1 MESFSKFLVDPLE
14 LFDFAVAL
22 GDCIEKLRV
31 SGFALQEAFD
41 ERVNIGD
48 AGGGL
53 NLFKGFVNGLRIAH
67 FFFHFFAHE
76 GVPQLVDHQFVS
88 PFKLGRILVLAGSFF
103 SNYLVLALALY
114 TSVN

>member
-76 GVPQLVDHQFVS
+76 GVPQLVYHKFVS
-88 PFKLGRILVLAGSFF
+88 LSF
-103 SNYLVLALALY
+103 
-114 TSVN
+114 